1 MRERLDKTIGSLS
14 CAKLFLDEPTL
25 YFNPENHSCA
35 HCQNRLYVMKTE
47 TKTLTTLHIGKFTA
61 HITFMACQT
70 CDDKIVYVSSEP
82 WLLVPAHCNFGFDIM
97 VEVGR
102 SVFQRYRSAKEIG
115 EELAIKNVFLS
126 DSEVYFLTKKFL
138 TYLGMAHRQS
148 GPGIREHMRENGGY
162 ILHIDGTC
170 DGGSPH
176 LIAVIDAIQWFC
188 PGQYQDS
195 H

>member
-1 MRERLDKTIGSLS
+1 MLCPYFIMRYKWLAINSLPLDRNSREVGTNTAL
-14 CAKLFLDEPTL
+14 
-25 YFNPENHSCA
+25 
-35 HCQNRLYVMKTE
+35 
-47 TKTLTTLHIGKFTA
+47 KFTSMKNA
-61 HITFMACQT
+61 GH
-70 CDDKIVYVSSEP
+70 Y
-82 WLLVPAHCNFGFDIM
+82 W

-176 LIAVIDAIQWFC
+176 LIAVIDAISGFVL
-188 PGQYQDS
+188 DS
-195 H
+195 IKIPTENSDQIIPMLKSLKEIYGIPCLYFNQTISVFAWEKSQVKTLIV